1 MLLTGILLSIVTYQ
15 VWVTIAESTI
25 YLTTENI
32 TRVKTYDYV
41 SLRRGNIVQEEPRIA
56 YFSKSDNIALVLTGY
71 YSPPGNSL
79 RNLKE
84 SDDYLVFVETKKVSG
99 LGTRHLYPKRRFEDN
114 SRFTFYRIHKKLLK
128 DKTYDVR
135 TEFLGSIDTNLYGA
149 WNGNTKQISIS
160 PDGKYIIMNAHA
172 VNSRSHGEFRNK
184 EVLLVWEI
192 GDNVVEKD
200 IVDSTGK
207 KIPIII
213 KTEEE
218 LNNE

>member
-1 MLLTGILLSIVTYQ
+1 
-15 VWVTIAESTI
+15 VWIYIAESTI
-25 YLTTENI
+25 FLTTENI
-32 TRVKTYDYV
+32 TLVKTYDYV
-41 SLRRGNIVQEEPRIA
+41 SLRRGKIVLETGTA
-56 YFSKSDNIALVLTGY
+56 HFGKSDNIALVLTGY

-84 SDDYLVFVETKKVSG
+84 SDDYLVFVETKRVSG
-99 LGTRHLYPKRRFEDN
+99 LGTRHLNPKRRFEDN
-114 SRFTFYRIHKKLLK
+114 SRFTFYRIRKELLK

-149 WNGNTKQISIS
+149 WRGNTKRISIS
-160 PDGKYIIMNAHA
+160 PDGKYITMSAHG
-172 VNSRSHGEFRNK
+172 VNSRSLGKYRNK
-184 EVLLVWEI
+184 EVLLIWEI

-200 IVDSTGK
+200 IVDGKGK

-218 LNNE
+218 WEKE